1 MPSRSVAM
9 NGGLEQ
15 IIANPIIALTDAGRN
30 GNIFEVDGMAL
41 LGFGPRTLSVARE
54 LAQQVGGSEE

>member
-1 MPSRSVAM
+1 M